1 MEELGQQT
9 KYDDFS
15 YEEFT
20 TRNFGFIDLSEQ
32 DILRAS
38 SVFVCGVGG
47 MGGACLQ
54 ALARSGIGNFIIA
67 DMDVF
72 EVSNLNRQVFANL
85 KTVDVEKTR
94 ATEAAI
100 LNINPEAK
108 VTVYDGS
115 WPDDLTSILDRVDV
129 VVNGM
134 DDVAQTINLYR
145 QCRLKRLTIID
156 AYAASLPSVYVTRAG
171 EATPEERLNYPT
183 KGRPMDS
190 WTEEDFAESF
200 LRELEFVMG
209 CSSSRKYID
218 MTAGAEMAAGKRSR
232 MSFAPMVILTGNM
245 MSYEAINALLGKP
258 SGADNRGY
266 FFNPHTGVT
275 ERPPIKPV
283 EWLLRKLAGRA
294 IAKLMA

>member
-1 MEELGQQT
+1 MEELSEKFT
-9 KYDDFS
+9 
-15 YEEFT
+15 YETFT
-20 TRNFGFIDLSEQ
+20 TRNFGFIDHVEQ
-32 DILRAS
+32 DTLRAS

-85 KTVDVEKTR
+85 GTVDVEKTR
-94 ATEAAI
+94 ATERAI
-100 LNINPEAK
+100 LNINPEAQI
-108 VTVYDGS
+108 TVYDGS
-115 WPDDLTSILDRVDV
+115 WPKHLDSILDSVDI

-145 QCRLKRLTIID
+145 QCRVKKLTIID
-156 AYAASLPSVYVTRAG
+156 AYAASLPSVYMTRAG
-171 EATPEERLNYPT
+171 EETPEERLGYPT
-183 KGRPMDS
+183 KGRPMES
-190 WTEEDFAESF
+190 WVEDDFAEAF

-218 MTAGAEMAAGKRSR
+218 MAAGAEMAAGKRSR

-245 MSYEAINALLGKP
+245 MSYEVINALLDKP

-266 FFNPHTGVT
+266 FFNPHTGRT
-275 ERPPIKPV
+275 ERPPIKPI
-283 EWLLRKLAGRA
+283 EWLLRKFAGRA

>member
-1 MEELGQQT
+1 MEELSET
-9 KYDDFS
+9 FT

-20 TRNFGFIDLSEQ
+20 TRNFGFVDPAEQ
-32 DILRAS
+32 EKLKTS

-47 MGGACLQ
+47 MGGACIQ
-54 ALARSGIGNFIIA
+54 ALARSGIGHFVIA

-85 KTVDVEKTR
+85 GTVDVEKTR
-94 ATEAAI
+94 ATETAI

-108 VTVYDGS
+108 IDVYDGS
-115 WPDDLTSILDRVDV
+115 WPEHLDSILDRVDI

-145 QCRLKRLTIID
+145 QCRIKKLTLID

-171 EATPEERLNYPT
+171 EEMPEERLGYPT
-183 KGRPMDS
+183 KGRPMES
-190 WTEEDFAESF
+190 WTEDDFAEAF

-209 CSSSRKYID
+209 CSSSRKYVD
-218 MTAGAEMAAGKRSR
+218 MAAGAEMAAGKRSR

-258 SGADNRGY
+258 SGANNRGY
-266 FFNPHTGVT
+266 FFNPHTGRT

-283 EWLLRKLAGRA
+283 EWALRKLAGRA

>member
-1 MEELGQQT
+1 MEKLT
-9 KYDDFS
+9 NAFTYD
-15 YEEFT
+15 EFT
-20 TRNFGFIDLSEQ
+20 TRNFGFVDQAEQ
-32 DILRAS
+32 DKLKAS

-54 ALARSGIGNFIIA
+54 ALARSGIGHFIIA

-72 EVSNLNRQVFANL
+72 ELSNLNRQVFANL
-85 KTVDVEKTR
+85 GTVDKEKTR
-94 ATEAAI
+94 ATETAI

-108 VTVYDGS
+108 IDVYDGS
-115 WPDDLTSILDRVDV
+115 WPDHLNGILDRVDI

-134 DDVAQTINLYR
+134 DDVAETINLYR
-145 QCRLKRLTIID
+145 QCRLKKLTIID

-171 EATPEERLNYPT
+171 KQTPEERLNYPT
-183 KGRPMDS
+183 KGRPRAS
-190 WTEEDFAESF
+190 WTEEDFSEAF

-218 MTAGAEMAAGKRSR
+218 MEAGAEMAAGKRSR
-232 MSFAPMVILTGNM
+232 MSFASMVILTGNM
-245 MSYEAINALLGKP
+245 MSYEVINALLDRP

-266 FFNPHTGVT
+266 FFNPHTGRT

-283 EWLLRKLAGRA
+283 EWLLRRLAGRA
-294 IAKLMA
+294 IAKLMD

>member
-1 MEELGQQT
+1 MEELSEKFT
-9 KYDDFS
+9 
-15 YEEFT
+15 YETFT
-20 TRNFGFIDLSEQ
+20 TRNFGFIDHLEQ
-32 DILRAS
+32 DTLRAS

-85 KTVDVEKTR
+85 GTVGVEKTR
-94 ATEAAI
+94 ATERAI
-100 LNINPEAK
+100 LNINPEAQI
-108 VTVYDGS
+108 TVYDGS
-115 WPDDLTSILDRVDV
+115 WPKHLDSILDSVDI

-145 QCRLKRLTIID
+145 QCRVKKLTIID

-171 EATPEERLNYPT
+171 EETPEERLGYPT
-183 KGRPMDS
+183 KGRPMES
-190 WTEEDFAESF
+190 WIEDDFADAF

-218 MTAGAEMAAGKRSR
+218 MAAGAEMAAGKRSR

-245 MSYEAINALLGKP
+245 MSYEVINALLDKP

-266 FFNPHTGVT
+266 FFNPHTGRT
-275 ERPPIKPV
+275 ERPPIKPI